1 MRRGDEGG
9 GRGRGPGLNGRVTLN
24 SAVPPRATYREVF
37 AVREFRVLWSSVIL
51 STAGDRLA
59 LVALTLL
66 VFDRTHSPLLTAA
79 VYAVGYVPWV
89 IGGLFLAEL
98 RERDVDVADPKVD
111 GEIARGHGRFP
122 CEVAG

>member
-1 MRRGDEGG
+1 MMRRGGEA
-9 GRGRGPGLNGRVTLN
+9 RAGRGPGLDGSVALN

-98 RERDVDVADPKVD
+98 ADRYPRRSVMVVCD
-111 GEIARGHGRFP
+111 ASR
-122 CEVAG
+122 A